1 MDLNSKFLIAD
12 VFDCYL
18 VDSNGNTIM
27 AEEDN
32 SDVSFSLKTN
42 VTEVKAGQGN
52 KLFATLRSK
61 EAPEIT
67 MTSPKLNLENLAR
80 SLGQDIVTGVDEGI
94 TKAIKIRVDS
104 TKKYTLKNAPKD
116 ATKLKLSKNG
126 TTLALTTDYT
136 YADKVITF
144 VEDGQVEEGDVI
156 IVTPYMYATSEK
168 ASKIVIDATS
178 FPEGSKLILSTFAIN
193 KSDKKQGTLQFTFYD
208 AVADG
213 SLDFATKSERSAVD
227 NKVTYKAVV
236 GEDDTYGK
244 IVFIP
249 EEA

>member
-94 TKAIKIRVDS
+94 SKAIKIRVDS
-104 TKKYTLKNAPKD
+104 TMKYTLKNEPKD

-126 TTLALTTDYT
+126 TDLTVTTDYT

-144 VEDGQVEEGDVI
+144 VEEGQVEEGDVI

-178 FPEGSKLILSTFAIN
+178 FPEGVKLVLSTFAIN
-193 KSDKKQGTLQFTFYD
+193 KSDKKQGLLQITFYD

-227 NKVTYKAVV
+227 NKVTYKAVA

-249 EEA
+249 EV

>member
-1 MDLNSKFLIAD
+1 MNLSEKWLIAD
-12 VFDCYL
+12 VFDVYAL
-18 VDSNGNTIM
+18 NNANEVIM
-27 AEEDN
+27 SEEDN
-32 SDVSFSLKTN
+32 SDVSFSLKTD
-42 VTEVKAGQGN
+42 VTEVKCGQGN
-52 KLFATLRSK
+52 KLYASLRSK
-61 EAPEIT
+61 QAPEIT

-80 SLGQDIVTGVDEGI
+80 TLGQNIVTGVDEGI

-104 TKKYTLKNAPKD
+104 TNKYTLKNAPKD

-126 TTLALTTDYT
+126 TDLTVTTDYT

-178 FPEGSKLILSTFAIN
+178 FPEGVKLVLSTFAIN
-193 KSDKKQGTLQFTFYD
+193 KSDKKQGLLQITFYD

-227 NKVTYKAVV
+227 NKVTYKAVA

-249 EEA
+249 EV